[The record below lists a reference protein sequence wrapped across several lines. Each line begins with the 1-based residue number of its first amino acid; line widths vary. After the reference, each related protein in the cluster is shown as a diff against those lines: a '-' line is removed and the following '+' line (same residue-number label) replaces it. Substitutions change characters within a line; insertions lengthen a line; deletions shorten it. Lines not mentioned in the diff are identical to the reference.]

1 MVLSLTAYTVDTGS
15 FPACYT
21 EETPACPAVELC
33 TKHVHYSFV
42 KLIMNFREHFGHF
55 RIIRLLSLLV
65 VVVWSAIVTAF
76 SPAGRSHSLP
86 SLHAGHR
93 TKLLGIYSTSS
104 ICSINSISITSFFRQ
119 LEKASRCSWLL
130 HRLALPVQDIRV
142 VHSTLLLQQEHCN
155 KK

>member
-65 VVVWSAIVTAF
+65 VVLWSAIVTAF

-104 ICSINSISITSFFRQ
+104 ICSINSISITSFLSPIRKSQ
-119 LEKASRCSWLL
+119 
-130 HRLALPVQDIRV
+130 PVQLGAASAGFSSSRYSGCSLDSLVTAR
-142 VHSTLLLQQEHCN
+142 TL
-155 KK
+155 